1 MKFELLPF
9 ALPVDYGIGIIS
21 LAAAKAH
28 LYIESA
34 DQSDDELIKAMIDS
48 AIDMTEKYCEV
59 KLAPI
64 SGLIWQAETLHRPL
78 KLGLREIRSIESI
91 NYLDLDGAPASLA
104 VDQVRIGL
112 GGELLPAIG
121 ATWPSDV
128 GGQVKITFT
137 AGFEAG
143 KIPPTLISATKMFL
157 AQLYAHRE
165 TVIMGGVIEVP
176 LGFQMQCQQ
185 YAEPHI

>member
-9 ALPVDYGIGIIS
+9 ALPADYGIEIIS

-28 LYIESA
+28 LYIEAA
-34 DQSDDELIKAMIDS
+34 DSDDDGLITVMIDA
-48 AIDMTEKYCEV
+48 AIDMTEKFCEV

-64 SGLIWQAETLHRPL
+64 PGMIWHSESFGSPL
-78 KLGLREIRSIESI
+78 KLGLREIREIESI
-91 NYLDLDGAPASLA
+91 DYLDTNGDPASLA
-104 VDQVRIGL
+104 PALARIGL
-112 GGELLPAIG
+112 GGEILPAVG
-121 ATWPSDV
+121 TAWPDDV

-176 LGFQMQCQQ
+176 LGFQMQCSLFSD
-185 YAEPHI
+185 PHI